1 MEFVLHFE
9 LGFINMQEERED
21 KKKKKSSLVSLQQR
35 NENEEEG
42 ERSQRGFLYQWAS
55 CGPHWPLKLQS
66 FKTHVYGSR
75 MKLTKK
81 RKMIIERSSFQ
92 KNIFSS

>member
-66 FKTHVYGSR
+66 FKTHVCRSR
-75 MKLTKK
+75 MKSTKK
-81 RKMIIERSSFQ
+81 NKMILQKSSF
-92 KNIFSS
+92 KKIYF

>member
-42 ERSQRGFLYQWAS
+42 ERSQRGFLYKWVS

-66 FKTHVYGSR
+66 FKTHVCVSR
-75 MKLTKK
+75 MKSSK
-81 RKMIIERSSFQ
+81 RKKMILEKSSFQ
-92 KNIFSS
+92 KVYF